1 MGENCVEDYHVD
13 GVVEVSAITQPI
25 RSFTSKEG
33 GRIQDY
39 IVFSQSRE
47 LWRLL
52 YIQWYQYACAI
63 RNRDAYGEPHS
74 PLRKHESG
82 VAAPFHSSDLSQTTQ
97 V

>member
-39 IVFSQSRE
+39 IVVSQSRE

-52 YIQWYQYACAI
+52 SSGINMHVLFAI
-63 RNRDAYGEPHS
+63 GTHMVNLIVLCENTR
-74 PLRKHESG
+74 
-82 VAAPFHSSDLSQTTQ
+82 AAWQLLFTART
-97 V
+97 